1 MNKTDSGNKMISLA
15 SGFSKKL
22 VIEGNLRIH
31 NGNTAVFV
39 MLYNSG
45 LNFVI
50 ANGKNLSQALKVK
63 VCLHQ
68 VILYGK
74 DDSGLEVEAGTINE
88 FTQ

>member
-22 VIEGNLRIH
+22 VFEGNLRIH

-39 MLYNSG
+39 VLYNSG

-50 ANGKNLSQALKVK
+50 ANGKNLS
-63 VCLHQ
+63 
-68 VILYGK
+68 
-74 DDSGLEVEAGTINE
+74 
-88 FTQ
+88 

>member
-50 ANGKNLSQALKVK
+50 ANGKNLS
-63 VCLHQ
+63 
-68 VILYGK
+68 
-74 DDSGLEVEAGTINE
+74 
-88 FTQ
+88 